1 MITRRKSGIRNCW
14 RKWFLEIIRQ
24 TYDLT
29 FVVQT
34 EKNFFFLGN
43 KIKFF
48 SAVLILGSRW
58 MVALAIGVRGGGEDS
73 GKIL

>member
-1 MITRRKSGIRNCW
+1 
-14 RKWFLEIIRQ
+14 
-24 TYDLT
+24 
-29 FVVQT
+29 VQT